1 VSAGRELGRMRGRV
15 AIAGAGEADEHGR
28 LPQKSAFQ
36 LHVEAARNALVDA
49 GLTVRDVDAVFSA
62 GLWMG
67 SETAEYMG
75 IRPRYVDGTQIGGCS
90 FIAHVQ
96 HAMAAIAAGIVE
108 VALITH
114 GESGASRI
122 GMPGTRFGADS
133 FRLQF
138 EQPFGLAGPPTG
150 YALAAARHMHEYG
163 TTSEQLAELAVST
176 RKWAQLNPRA
186 IMRDPLT
193 VEQVLASRV
202 ISWPLH
208 LLDCCLVTDA
218 GGAVVVTSAA
228 RARDLPKRP
237 VYVLGTGEATTHVLV
252 SQMPDYAFWDAA
264 KMASERAFA
273 MAGVAHGDIDV
284 AEFYDAFTIVPV
296 MGLEATG
303 FCKPGEGGAFVS
315 GGRTAPGGPFPMNT
329 NGGGLSYTHSGM
341 YGMFTLVEA
350 VRQLRGECG
359 PRQVAGAKTA
369 ICHGLGGMFSAS
381 ATLICGTEIPD

>member
-1 VSAGRELGRMRGRV
+1 MSRDLRRMRGRV
-15 AIAGAGEADEHGR
+15 AIVGAAEADEHGK
-28 LPQKSAFQ
+28 LPHKSAFM
-36 LHVEAARNALVDA
+36 LHAEAARNALADA
-49 GLTVRDVDAVFSA
+49 GLSLGDVDAVFSA

-67 SETAEYMG
+67 SETAEYLG
-75 IRPRYVDGTQIGGCS
+75 IRPRYIDGTQIGGCS

-96 HAMAAIAAGIVE
+96 HAMAAIDAGIVE

-122 GMPGTRFGADS
+122 GMPGTRFGVDA
-133 FRLQF
+133 FRMQF

-150 YALAAARHMHEYG
+150 YALAATRHMHEYG

-193 VEQVLASRV
+193 VDDVLSSRM

-228 RARDLPKRP
+228 RARDCAKRP
-237 VYVLGTGEATTHVLV
+237 VWVLGTGEASTHVIV
-252 SQMPDYAFWDAA
+252 SQMPDFGFWDAA
-264 KMASERAFA
+264 RMSSERAFA
-273 MAGVAHGDIDV
+273 MAGVRHADIDV
-284 AEFYDAFTIVPV
+284 AMFYDAFTIVPV
-296 MGLEATG
+296 MGLEAAG
-303 FCKPGEGGAFVS
+303 FCGRGEGGAFVS

-341 YGMFTLVEA
+341 YGMFMLVEA

-359 PRQVAGAKTA
+359 ARQVAGAKTA
-369 ICHGLGGMFSAS
+369 ICHGLGGMFSSA
-381 ATLICGTEIPD
+381 ATLVCGTEIPS